1 MIYVSSSCI
10 SGQKISDVV
19 RRLAQ
24 GGFRN
29 IELSGG
35 TSYYPE
41 IFHDLAALKKEYGLT
56 YVCHSYFPPPQ
67 KDFVVNLASCND
79 EIYNRSIQ
87 HYKNCIQRLPDIG
100 CTVLSIHSGFFLE
113 LSPNEL
119 GSEFHTKVEYD
130 IEAGTDRF
138 CEAYE
143 KISTLAEA
151 QGITMYLENHVISSA
166 NFERSGRRIFAMMA
180 DSEAIFELKKR
191 LDFRLLLDLGHLNVT
206 CHSLQKDFETEA
218 RFLAPCVEWFHV
230 SDNNAIADQHRPL
243 TEDCAV
249 TTIFRSIAHSNDN
262 ITLETKGSL
271 EEITESYRIAAS
283 AMKNI
288 FLIP

>member
-10 SGQKISDVV
+10 GGRRISDVV

-41 IFHDLAALKKEYGLT
+41 IFDDLAALKKEYDLT
-56 YVCHSYFPPPQ
+56 YACHSYFPPPQ

-87 HYKNCIQRLPDIG
+87 HYKNCIRRLPDIG

-113 LSPNEL
+113 LSPDEL
-119 GSEFHTKVEYD
+119 GSEVHTKIEYD
-130 IEAGTDRF
+130 IEQSTDRF

-143 KISTLAEA
+143 EIRMLAKA
-151 QGITMYLENHVISSA
+151 QGIEIYLENNVIDSA
-166 NFERSGRRIFAMMA
+166 NFERLGRRALAMMA
-180 DSEAIFELKKR
+180 DSDAILALKKR
-191 LDFRLLLDLGHLNVT
+191 LDFRLLLDLGHLNAT
-206 CHSLQKDFETEA
+206 CYSLRKDFETEA
-218 RFLAPCVEWFHV
+218 KILAPHVEWLHL
-230 SDNNAIADQHRPL
+230 SNNNAIADQHRPL
-243 TEDCAV
+243 TGDCAV
-249 TTIFRSIAHSNDN
+249 AAIYRSIAHPGDN
-262 ITLETKGSL
+262 VTLETKGDL
-271 EEITESYRIAAS
+271 EEIAESYRIVNS
-283 AMKNI
+283 I
-288 FLIP
+288 DFLNL